1 MAQNNLG
8 GLYANG
14 CGLPVD
20 YVQGHMWSDLS
31 TTQGYQDAAENRD
44 VVGRNMTSAQIAE
57 AQKLAREW
65 TPKR

>member
-14 CGLPVD
+14 WGVPVD
-20 YVQGHMWSDLS
+20 YVQAHMWSDLS